1 MIILHIMNSIK
12 YNGKISKINFLEH
25 YDLRDDTNILFILKL
40 INKMQLNENYSIKS
54 IMKSMS

>member
-1 MIILHIMNSIK
+1 MNSIK